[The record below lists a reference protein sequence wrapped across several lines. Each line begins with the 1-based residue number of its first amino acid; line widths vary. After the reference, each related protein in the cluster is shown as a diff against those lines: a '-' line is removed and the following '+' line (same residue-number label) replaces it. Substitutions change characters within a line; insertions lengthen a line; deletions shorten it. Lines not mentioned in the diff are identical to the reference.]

1 LVENQYANLVFDS
14 NENIIL
20 GNSAF
25 QGNLHSAFV
34 EQIHFK
40 TDSAANM
47 RLQTLGNESN
57 LLGFWCKKRRHVAK
71 DVARFKHAKITA
83 SWDIK
88 PKENPMRLRV
98 QTTWQWTNL

>member
-1 LVENQYANLVFDS
+1 
-14 NENIIL
+14 
-20 GNSAF
+20 
-25 QGNLHSAFV
+25 V

-57 LLGFWCKKRRHVAK
+57 LLGFWYARRRGTVAK

-88 PKENPMRLRV
+88 PKENPMRLHKLPGNGRIKICSIE
-98 QTTWQWTNL
+98 

>member
-25 QGNLHSAFV
+25 QGNLHSLRLWNKY
-34 EQIHFK
+34 ISK

-57 LLGFWCKKRRHVAK
+57 LLGFWSMQEGE
-71 DVARFKHAKITA
+71 AR
-83 SWDIK
+83 S
-88 PKENPMRLRV
+88 
-98 QTTWQWTNL
+98 